1 MPGLSSLFARVQISS
16 LQYGHTMGL
25 MKFSRKH
32 AETRTLI
39 VRA

>member
-1 MPGLSSLFARVQISS
+1 VPGLSSLLAPVQISS

-25 MKFSRKH
+25 MEFSRKH
-32 AETRTLI
+32 AETRAVI